1 MTYKGSNWTRG
12 ELGNVPD
19 PNPLIDC
26 SECGVP
32 YAWQDYWYERYVE
45 AEDKNAYE
53 DEFVCDSCEEQKK
66 RHERRR
72 KVNQQLTDA
81 IESAQE

>member
-26 SECGVP
+26 SECGESHG
-32 YAWQDYWYERYVE
+32 WQDYWYERYVE
-45 AEDKNAYE
+45 AEDKNAHE
-53 DEFVCDSCEEQKK
+53 DEFVCDSCNEEREKLEQKK
-66 RHERRR
+66 MN
-72 KVNQQLTDA
+72 NQNL
-81 IESAQE
+81 SAYL